1 MGRVLGVT
9 PHLGDPLQLDDFG
22 RPEAMHLGVATPERP
37 TCRAETGEGLAA
49 GHLPRFRNLRLARGR
64 YETMIVPCIDGWIVQ
79 W

>member
-1 MGRVLGVT
+1 MGRVLGVNS
-9 PHLGDPLQLDDFG
+9 PSRGLLRLDDVG
-22 RPEAMHLGVATPERP
+22 RPEATHLGVATPERP